1 MPQHGQADS
10 FMAQNDRLFRGSWDA
25 TLEEICIGR
34 QLHHQ
39 FQCVTYKANTL
50 YENGIGGELMNKK
63 STGVFFAIF
72 LALVITDSSLA
83 QSTKLP
89 QLKLAVST
97 ATPHNTPLW
106 VAKDKKIFEK
116 YGVDVQMIFVMGGA
130 LVSQMLAAGEIQ
142 VAANAPAALISLI
155 AGGTDVAMFLG
166 ISNTSPFALITQPNI
181 KTAADLRGKRLGTAR
196 FGGSSHV
203 SALIA
208 LDHLKLDPKRDKII
222 LMQTGLD
229 PERMAALEQKGL
241 DAAMLQRLATK
252 TMIAKGYTQ
261 LLNLNQAKI
270 PYQNTVLA
278 SRRDR
283 MAANP
288 KLYDSFTRAIVEG
301 YAYVFNKENKQAV
314 KEVLAKNLRLPSAD
328 AAEDFY
334 LEALEE
340 LDRKPYPTLQGTR
353 TVIQYV
359 TEQNPKA
366 ASVKA
371 ERIVDMSWLKKLDDE
386 GFFDKVYKG
395 Q

>member
-1 MPQHGQADS
+1 MR
-10 FMAQNDRLFRGSWDA
+10 N
-25 TLEEICIGR
+25 
-34 QLHHQ
+34 
-39 FQCVTYKANTL
+39 
-50 YENGIGGELMNKK
+50 K
-63 STGVFFAIF
+63 STIAGF
-72 LALVITDSSLA
+72 LALALALGTAATSLA
-83 QSTKLP
+83 QSSKLP

-116 YGVDVQMIFVMGGA
+116 HGVDVQMIFVMGGA

-155 AGGTDVAMFLG
+155 AGGTDVAMFIG
-166 ISNTSPFALITQPNI
+166 ISNTSPFTLVTQPSI
-181 KTAADLRGKRLGTAR
+181 KTADELKGKRLGTAR
-196 FGGSSHV
+196 FGGSSHI

-208 LDHLKLDPKRDKII
+208 LDHLKLDAKRDKII

-252 TMIAKGYTQ
+252 TMLAKGYTQ
-261 LLNLNQAKI
+261 LLNLNQAKV

-278 SRRDR
+278 SRRDQ

-288 KLYDSFTRAIVEG
+288 KMFDNFTRAIVEG
-301 YAYVFNKENKQAV
+301 YAYVFNKDNKQAV
-314 KEVLAKNLRLPSAD
+314 KEVLAKNLRLPNAD

-334 LEALEE
+334 NEALEE
-340 LDRKPYPTLQGTR
+340 LDRKPYPTLEGTR
-353 TVIQYV
+353 TVIKYV

-366 ASVKA
+366 GSVKA
-371 ERIVDMSWLKKLDDE
+371 ERIVDSSWLKRLDDE
-386 GFFDKVYKG
+386 GFIDKVYKG
-395 Q
+395 K

>member
-1 MPQHGQADS
+1 M
-10 FMAQNDRLFRGSWDA
+10 NRK
-25 TLEEICIGR
+25 
-34 QLHHQ
+34 QLR
-39 FQCVTYKANTL
+39 
-50 YENGIGGELMNKK
+50 I
-63 STGVFFAIF
+63 GVFAVL
-72 LALVITDSSLA
+72 LALLTADLCQA
-83 QSTKLP
+83 QSARP
-89 QLKLAVST
+89 LKLAVST

-106 VAKDKKIFEK
+106 VARDKKIFDK
-116 YGVDVQMIFVMGGA
+116 YGVDVQLIFVMGGA

-142 VAANAPAALISLI
+142 IAANAPAALLSLI
-155 AGGTDVAMFLG
+155 ANGVDISMFLG

-181 KTAADLRGKRLGTAR
+181 KTPADLRGKRLGTAR

-208 LDHLKLDPKRDKII
+208 LDYLKLDAKRDNVI

-252 TMIAKGYTQ
+252 TMIAKGFTQ
-261 LLNLNQAKI
+261 LLNMNQAKI

-278 SRRDR
+278 SRRDF

-288 KLYDSFTRAIVEG
+288 KLYDSFVRALIEG
-301 YAYVFNKENKQAV
+301 YAYVFNKENKQSV
-314 KEVLAKNLRLPSAD
+314 KEVLAKNLRLPNVD

-334 LEALEE
+334 AEALEE
-340 LDRKPYPTLQGTR
+340 LDRKPYPTVEGTR
-353 TVIQYV
+353 TVIKYV
-359 TEQNPKA
+359 TEQNPKV

-371 ERIVDMSWLKKLDDE
+371 ERIVDSSWLKKLDDE

-395 Q
+395 K

>member
-1 MPQHGQADS
+1 M
-10 FMAQNDRLFRGSWDA
+10 NRK
-25 TLEEICIGR
+25 
-34 QLHHQ
+34 QLR
-39 FQCVTYKANTL
+39 
-50 YENGIGGELMNKK
+50 IGG
-63 STGVFFAIF
+63 FAVL
-72 LALVITDSSLA
+72 LALLTADLCQA
-83 QSTKLP
+83 QSARP
-89 QLKLAVST
+89 LKLAVST

-106 VAKDKKIFEK
+106 VARDKKIFDK
-116 YGVDVQMIFVMGGA
+116 YGVDVQLIFVMGGA

-142 VAANAPAALISLI
+142 IAANAPAALLSLI
-155 AGGTDVAMFLG
+155 ANGVDISMFLG

-181 KTAADLRGKRLGTAR
+181 KTPADLRGKRLGTAR

-208 LDHLKLDPKRDKII
+208 LDYLKLDAKRDNVI

-252 TMIAKGYTQ
+252 TMIAKGFTQ
-261 LLNLNQAKI
+261 LLNMNQAKI

-278 SRRDR
+278 SRRDF

-288 KLYDSFTRAIVEG
+288 KLYDSFVRALIEG
-301 YAYVFNKENKQAV
+301 YAYVFNKENKQSV
-314 KEVLAKNLRLPSAD
+314 KEVLAKNLRLPNVD

-334 LEALEE
+334 VEALEE
-340 LDRKPYPTLQGTR
+340 LDRKPYPTVEGTR
-353 TVIQYV
+353 TVIKYV
-359 TEQNPKA
+359 TEQNPKV

-371 ERIVDMSWLKKLDDE
+371 ERIVDSSWLKKLDDE

-395 Q
+395 K